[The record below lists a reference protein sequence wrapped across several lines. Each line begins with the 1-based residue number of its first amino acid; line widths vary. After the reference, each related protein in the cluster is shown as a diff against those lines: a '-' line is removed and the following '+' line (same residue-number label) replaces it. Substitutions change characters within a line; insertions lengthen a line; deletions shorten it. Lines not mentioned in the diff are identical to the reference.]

1 MNGSA
6 RHLIDS
12 RTICARF
19 GICRHTWHR
28 WVVAQHAP
36 APVPNLPGHPRWR
49 VEDIEAFERGAY
61 RASRYFRGAR
71 KVA

>member
-1 MNGSA
+1 MSGAA
-6 RHLIDS
+6 RLLTGPAVAT
-12 RTICARF
+12 RL

-49 VEDIEAFERGAY
+49 VEDIDAFERGAY
-61 RASRYFRGAR
+61 RTSRYFRGAR
-71 KVA
+71 RVA